1 MMRKASIA
9 TVVFLLA
16 AGAASAKDLA
26 PAPAQWPLS
35 YERNCATC
43 HGDGENFAGTSALK
57 AKYKGEL
64 PAVLDQRTDLDA
76 DTIKYFV
83 RQGFS
88 VMAPFR
94 KTEVSDEELD
104 AISAYLTRNNKK

>member
-1 MMRKASIA
+1 MMRKAPIA

-26 PAPAQWPLS
+26 APAAQRPLS
-35 YERNCATC
+35 YERNCVTC
-43 HGDGENFAGTSALK
+43 HDDGDNFAGTSALK

-64 PAVLDQRTDLDA
+64 PAVLEQRTDLES

-83 RQGFS
+83 RHGFS

-94 KTEVSDEELD
+94 KTEVSDQELD
-104 AISAYLTRNNKK
+104 EIAAYLTRNNK